1 MCFDKKKLEISKSKF
16 NSDLTKLKLI
26 VRNDKKILAI
36 DSYNYINIKENLSFS
51 VTKNIDYKIY
61 NEDENSLY
69 IKVDNKYLSST
80 KNNFFDL
87 KEKKNRWEIFSLLKK

>member
-36 DSYNYINIKENLSFS
+36 DSYNYINIKEIYLL
-51 VTKNIDYKIY
+51 VLQKILIIRFIMKM
-61 NEDENSLY
+61 EILY
-69 IKVDNKYLSST
+69 I
-80 KNNFFDL
+80 
-87 KEKKNRWEIFSLLKK
+87 